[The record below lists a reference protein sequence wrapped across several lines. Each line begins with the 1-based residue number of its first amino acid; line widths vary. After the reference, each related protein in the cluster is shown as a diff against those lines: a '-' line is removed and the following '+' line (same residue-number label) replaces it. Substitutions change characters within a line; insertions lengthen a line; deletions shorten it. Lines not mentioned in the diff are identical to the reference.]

1 MRNRNKRVVSTGL
14 ALSMLLS
21 MIPLHTMAAEPGN
34 TQAGYKD
41 PWKAS
46 ASISALEKKDAITS
60 PTFTGKEWTGE
71 DGNEDVFAINREK
84 ASMFA
89 TSSVIYD
96 SVDAALNSAINF
108 DKEAS
113 GYVQFLTGENN
124 QDWSLRVVK
133 NDTIA
138 KESYANFYETDYTPD
153 ESWSSGLQ
161 LPASWT
167 YWGLDY
173 PIYTNTQ
180 VPWQEDNTSS
190 DTAPL
195 APVNYNP
202 VGMYR
207 KTFTLDEG
215 LSTLKEMNGRIY
227 LNFQGVEAA
236 YYVYLNGHAVGY
248 SEDTYAPHSFDI
260 TDYLVD
266 GENLLAV
273 EVHKFCDGTWFEL
286 QDMFKDGG
294 IFRDVYVYGAPQ
306 VHLNDYFVT
315 TDLDETYENAN
326 LDLSVTVENESAQ
339 AASGYKV
346 DVRVYNEDGSMFV
359 NGMTAEVPTI
369 DAGSSQTVDLSKY
382 VQDPELWSAEHPNL
396 YYLVVSLYKD
406 GGAYLGSMSQQLG
419 FREIEFTRT
428 EVDGSGNRTTQ
439 DSEYK
444 PITINGQPL
453 VFRGTNRHDTDPVYG
468 KAVSKE
474 VMEKD
479 VELMKQYN
487 LNAIRTSHY
496 SNDDYLYYL
505 CNKYGLYM
513 MAETN
518 LESHQLMNN
527 EGKQVL
533 FKELAMDRTVTTFNR
548 LKNVSAIVSWSTGN
562 ENYYKSN
569 ANYADYMFYDLI
581 WYFKDNDPTRPV
593 HSESSNKANG
603 TDMGSNMYPSVG
615 TVQGEAR
622 NNMPYV
628 MCEYDH
634 AMGNAVGSIKEYWD
648 AVRSGDNMLGGF
660 IWDWVDQARVVKYPT
675 SYELADYPGSVAGA
689 QSVNKEP
696 GEGALSDTSLVNGY
710 VGFEDT
716 DGAYNAALSGD
727 RKAFTVEVILKPTEF
742 KANEVFAAKGDKQ
755 FALKLNGDNNLEFFV
770 YNGSWNSLVVEQS
783 KLGDDFLNNW
793 HQLVATY
800 DNGTM
805 KVYLDGEELGSKSGP
820 TSISSSGALLS
831 LGYQSDYS
839 GRQFAGEISMGRFY
853 NVALTQDE
861 IRAQNSATPAIGK
874 DDERVLLWAEMSS
887 IQEKEDGT
895 YNYYA
900 QDYAYYNE
908 EIYGQALDGKFFGY
922 GGDTGDWRNNSGNF
936 CQNGLVTPDRVAQP
950 ELEEVKYQYQSLWFT
965 ASEADLM
972 SGQVQVKNENGFTN
986 LNEYHVVWQL
996 MENGTVIGEGTVN
1009 ADVGPQ
1015 TTQTITIPYA
1025 QSMPKETK
1033 DGAEYYLNISVQLK
1047 SDTLWATAGHEVA
1060 HEQFQVPANVEQ
1072 VALTPSANEVVVDD
1086 SAEDVI
1092 SISGEGFSFNID
1104 KASGAISNYEYNGET
1119 LLTQGPVP
1127 NFWRAPVNNDNG
1139 NFDWAWQ
1146 NAGKGAQVSG
1156 DIQVTQANG
1165 FTSIAFTQTF
1175 PNMNGLSQT
1184 VVYTVDGSGAVT
1196 LDLTVDATKTSTS
1209 RSRFMRIG
1217 TTMVLPEGYEN
1228 VSWYGNGPVE
1238 AMWDRE
1244 SFARV
1249 GEYSSTVNELFFPY
1263 LDTED
1268 TGTLTGVKWFTV
1280 TNDQSNYAM
1289 AIAAQDTVEAQAL
1302 HFTADDLTQ
1311 ARHPYEL
1318 TYENE
1323 TYLSINYRS
1332 QGTGN
1337 ASCGPDVLGQYTL
1350 PTSKTYS
1357 YCYTLV
1363 PYTVKDADLYD
1374 VTAPFRTASVVDQDS
1389 AVKELKEAIE
1399 SLVVT
1404 SVDQEAEVNKL
1415 VNSYNGLS
1423 DALKEQ
1429 LADAKA
1435 HLDEQV
1441 EILETMKADP
1451 YYHAVV
1457 SDQSA
1462 NGFDVD
1468 VTEKH
1473 DTVSMGMDAEQGT
1486 YMSGHFLVDNEG
1498 ALEAMNEVIG
1508 GSNSFTM
1515 EAVIRPN
1522 VYDTSGSSFNMIMG
1536 KGDSSA
1542 AFRISGGNL
1551 YFFTYNGSNWMPT
1564 PPDGEASNFPMNNEL
1579 VQQWLRV
1586 AAVYDGSN
1594 GGTISV
1600 YLNGELSST
1609 RSNVG
1614 EVQPSDLY
1622 LGIGMCPDTGRT
1634 SMSDFSSV
1642 RLYSSALD
1650 TEALKADDET
1660 NLAREDV
1667 ALWYDFSQINY
1678 TTTTEVEVV
1687 EDLPAYTYLGEK
1699 PALPDAISVSVNGG
1713 EPFDMNVTWN
1723 LDNLNLDQVGT
1734 YEISGSLANG
1744 QTVKHTMAVV
1754 PDDVVYFVDS
1764 GATDFTSLGQI
1775 LVDANQDTI
1784 RNADADVAYT
1794 AENGWGYLNGENTG
1808 TDNGSTG
1815 SAYDTLRHMTK
1826 EATGKSLSYQF
1837 DGLKAGTYNVYVG
1850 YQDPWTQWST
1860 TRPTTITLNQGE
1872 TNLATLNGVELCTAT
1887 PAYVTME
1894 NVEVAADGAVTLTLA
1909 PEKTGDS
1916 NYDVLVS
1923 YILITAVGGEEP
1935 EPEEYTVTVNTQGE
1949 GTATAEPT
1957 TATAGTTVTLTQ
1969 AAAEG
1974 WHFVEWQSEDVTV
1987 TDNTFVMPE
1996 GNVTVTAVFEKDET
2010 PEPGDVNKTLL
2021 EKTVAYAEGLDTTG
2035 VTDTAKKAFED
2046 ALANAKTVLADA
2058 NATQD
2063 EVNAAWNQLLEG
2075 IWGLGL
2081 VQGDKDE
2088 LNRLIAKAEDMIANA
2103 DKYVETNWQQL
2114 VDALAAAQDVA
2125 ADGDAMD
2132 EDIKPVAQALLDAI
2146 LAQRFKADKSILE
2159 DLIGKAEGIDLTG
2172 YTAESVATFRTALA
2186 AAQDVMADA
2195 TLSEDDQK
2203 VVDDAVA
2210 ALQSAMDGLTAGGAP
2225 ETTDKPEP
2233 TDQPQ
2238 STDKPQATEKPAEK
2252 PAQTGDSA
2260 QLMLY
2265 VAALAAAVMAL
2276 GAVTVVR
2283 KRRGN

>member
-34 TQAGYKD
+34 TKAGYKD
-41 PWKAS
+41 PWNAS
-46 ASISALEKKDAITS
+46 ASIPVLEKKDAITS
-60 PTFTGKEWTGE
+60 PTFTYKEWTGE

-153 ESWSSGLQ
+153 DSWSSGLQ

-180 VPWQEDNTSS
+180 VPWQEDNTGS

-207 KTFTLDEG
+207 KSFTLSDD
-215 LSTLKEMNGRIY
+215 LTALKELNGRIY

-326 LDLSVTVENESAQ
+326 LDLSVTVDNESAQ

-346 DVRVYNEDGSMFV
+346 DVRVYNADGSMFV

-369 DAGSSQTVDLSKY
+369 EANSSQTVDLSKY
-382 VQDPELWSAEHPNL
+382 VQNPELWSAEHPNL
-396 YYLVVSLYKD
+396 YYLVVSLYQD

-527 EGKQVL
+527 EGKEVL

-770 YNGSWNSLVVEQS
+770 YNGSWNSLVVDKT

-800 DNGTM
+800 DNGAM

-887 IQEKEDGT
+887 IQEKKDGT

-908 EIYGQALDGKFFGY
+908 EIYGDALDGKFFGY

-972 SGQVQVKNENGFTN
+972 SGLVQVKNENGFTN
-986 LNEYHVVWQL
+986 LNEYNVVWQL

-1025 QSMPKETK
+1025 QYMPAETK

-1072 VALTPSANEVVVDD
+1072 VALTPSANEVHVDD

-1092 SISGEGFSFNID
+1092 TVTGEDFTFNID
-1104 KASGAISNYEYNGET
+1104 KASGAISNYVYQGET

-1146 NAGKGAQVSG
+1146 NAGKDAQVSG
-1156 DIQVTQANG
+1156 EIQVTQANG

-1374 VTAPFRTASVVDQDS
+1374 VTAPFRTVSVVDQDS

-1404 SVDQEAEVNKL
+1404 SVDQETEVNKL
-1415 VNSYNGLS
+1415 VNTYNGLS

-1429 LADAKA
+1429 LVDAKA

-1441 EILETMKADP
+1441 EILEAMKADP

-1457 SDQSA
+1457 ADQSA

-1473 DTVSMGMDAEQGT
+1473 DTVSMGMDADQGT

-1498 ALEAMNEVIG
+1498 AKEAMNEVIG

-1536 KGDSSA
+1536 KGDSCA

-1586 AAVYDGSN
+1586 AAVYDGSKD

-1614 EVQPSDLY
+1614 EVKPSDLY

-1634 SMSDFSSV
+1634 SFSDFSSV

-1667 ALWYDFSQINY
+1667 ALWYDFGKLEY

-1734 YEISGSLANG
+1734 YEISGSLENG
-1744 QTVKHTMAVV
+1744 QTVKHTLAVV

-1764 GATDFTSLGQI
+1764 GATNFTSLGQI

-1808 TDNGSTG
+1808 TDNGNTG

-1872 TNLATLNGVELCTAT
+1872 TNLATLNGVELCTST
-1887 PAYVTME
+1887 PEYVTME
-1894 NVEVAADGAVTLTLA
+1894 KVKVDADGTVTLTLA

-1935 EPEEYTVTVNTQGE
+1935 EP
-1949 GTATAEPT
+1949 
-1957 TATAGTTVTLTQ
+1957 
-1969 AAAEG
+1969 
-1974 WHFVEWQSEDVTV
+1974 
-1987 TDNTFVMPE
+1987 
-1996 GNVTVTAVFEKDET
+1996 T
-2010 PEPGDVNKTLL
+2010 PEPAPEPTPEPTPEPSDVNKELL
-2021 EKTVAYAEGLDTTG
+2021 EKTIAYAETLSTEG

-2058 NATQD
+2058 DATQD
-2063 EVNAAWNQLLEG
+2063 EVNAAWTP
-2075 IWGLGL
+2075 LGTPCW
-2081 VQGDKDE
+2081 
-2088 LNRLIAKAEDMIANA
+2088 RA
-2103 DKYVETNWQQL
+2103 
-2114 VDALAAAQDVA
+2114 
-2125 ADGDAMD
+2125 
-2132 EDIKPVAQALLDAI
+2132 
-2146 LAQRFKADKSILE
+2146 S
-2159 DLIGKAEGIDLTG
+2159 
-2172 YTAESVATFRTALA
+2172 
-2186 AAQDVMADA
+2186 
-2195 TLSEDDQK
+2195 
-2203 VVDDAVA
+2203 
-2210 ALQSAMDGLTAGGAP
+2210 GAW
-2225 ETTDKPEP
+2225 
-2233 TDQPQ
+2233 
-2238 STDKPQATEKPAEK
+2238 A
-2252 PAQTGDSA
+2252 
-2260 QLMLY
+2260 
-2265 VAALAAAVMAL
+2265 
-2276 GAVTVVR
+2276 
-2283 KRRGN
+2283 